1 MKCKICGGHLY
12 YKDGFYWCENCK
24 SKHNLSSVYE
34 LIEVF
39 IAYIENDEQGRR
51 TRDSIIAQD
60 LFHKLTNAGISAFY
74 QRASAENLTE
84 KDFDVACKKCASQSK
99 ILMFVGTSKE
109 NFNKLVLDY
118 YDLLSDKKIIPV
130 YADMKAN
137 NLPPELNK
145 LQSLNYNNVG
155 SVSDMIN
162 RILKILGRE
171 EEIVSARA
179 VHKNKNKK
187 RKMLY
192 ISLISVLSFIIGI
205 SAYIVFGTTLVL
217 PERKYEAA
225 QTFIENEKY
234 ADAINILISIAGYKD
249 SNDLLKGVY
258 DRYGGY
264 YQNDDNTIVLHL
276 SVCDNSKITVEINE
290 KSTNDSLIK
299 ITENAEI
306 DKNIATIFFND
317 SINQQGVV
325 MLELTNDGINL
336 NIQRENTES
345 KSVFFQIN
353 EKSDEPV
360 LEQITD
366 ETIKNWLLNG
376 ITESDLIAKGY
387 ELEFE
392 QPIERD
398 EKVAV
403 YKIKNTDIKLALYPL
418 NDIDA
423 KHLSGANHLFEN
435 KPEDERVVMGV
446 GAPAEL
452 LAPQKIGERD
462 LPFIDKDILYVP
474 NGGDF
479 HFLFVYFP
487 DSNSEINSDTII
499 SCTSKILQEE
509 SFWILLTE
517 EVYTQRV
524 KRAATAKC
532 GTNLIKGD
540 IVLEA
545 ENETEYLY
553 SCAIKQSQMAA
564 MYKINKNNYDVT
576 FITELPAY
584 QHFNQSGYKD
594 TITVNWEAY
603 PEYFGEFIGGRN
615 EN

>member
-1 MKCKICGGHLY
+1 MKCKICSGQLY

-24 SKHNLSSVYE
+24 SQHDLSSVYE

-60 LFHKLTNAGISAFY
+60 LFHKLTNAKISAFY
-74 QRASAENLTE
+74 QRVSAENLTE

-99 ILMFVGTSKE
+99 ILMFVGTNKE
-109 NFNKLVLDY
+109 NFDKLVLDY
-118 YDLLSDKKIIPV
+118 YNLLSDKKIIPV
-130 YADMKAN
+130 YADMNAN

-171 EEIVSARA
+171 EEIVFAEA
-179 VHKNKNKK
+179 AHKNKNKK
-187 RKMLY
+187 RKILY
-192 ISLISVLSFIIGI
+192 ISLISVFLIIIGI
-205 SAYIVFGTTLVL
+205 SACIVFRTTLVL
-217 PERKYEAA
+217 PEKKYEAA

-234 ADAINILISIAGYKD
+234 ADAINVLISIDDYKD
-249 SNDLLKGVY
+249 SNDLLKGIY
-258 DRYGGY
+258 DRYVGY

-276 SVCDNSKITVEINE
+276 SVYDNSVITVEIDERSAN
-290 KSTNDSLIK
+290 NSLIK

-325 MLELTNDGINL
+325 MIELTNDGINL
-336 NIQRENTES
+336 NIQREHAES

-353 EKSDEPV
+353 EKSDAPV
-360 LEQITD
+360 LEQITA

-376 ITESDLIAKGY
+376 ITESDLVAKGY

-392 QPIERD
+392 QPIERI
-398 EKVAV
+398 EEIAI
-403 YKIKNTDIKLALYPL
+403 YKIKNTDIRLALYPL
-418 NDIDA
+418 HIDDTE
-423 KHLSGANHLFEN
+423 HLSGVKHLFEN
-435 KPEDERVVMGV
+435 KPEADRVVMGV

-452 LAPQKIGERD
+452 LAPQKIGASD
-462 LPFIDKDILYVP
+462 LPFINEDILYVP
-474 NGGDF
+474 NGDDF
-479 HFLFVYFP
+479 YFLYLYFP

-499 SCTSKILQEE
+499 SCTSKILQQE
-509 SFWILLTE
+509 SFWTLMTK

-524 KRAATAKC
+524 KRAAVAKY
-532 GTNLIKGD
+532 GINLIKGPN
-540 IVLEA
+540 ILLEA

-553 SCAIKQSQMAA
+553 SCVIEQSQTAA

-584 QHFNQSGYKD
+584 QQLNPSGYGY
-594 TITVNWEAY
+594 TTTVNWEAY
-603 PEYFGEFIGGRN
+603 PKLFSEFIGY
-615 EN
+615 EVK